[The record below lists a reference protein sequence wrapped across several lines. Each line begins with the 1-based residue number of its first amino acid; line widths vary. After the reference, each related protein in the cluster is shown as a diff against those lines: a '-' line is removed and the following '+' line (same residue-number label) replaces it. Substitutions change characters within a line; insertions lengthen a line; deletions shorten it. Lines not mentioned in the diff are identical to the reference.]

1 MEFEKMLQQLEP
13 MISAHL
19 RKLHIYKEH
28 AHFRQVAR
36 GAIWQAWLKY
46 DSQRGDFPPF
56 ASQTIRG
63 ALLDELKRLNR
74 YEVHVQPTET
84 SKLQQLQE
92 QEQQPRKKEV
102 LAILQ
107 AYTSKIELEL
117 LSAYY
122 YEGYSTAEIAKI
134 MNMTVPAL
142 QKSRSRL
149 LKRLR
154 KQLKKSDFY

>member
-1 MEFEKMLQQLEP
+1 MEFEAMLQQLEP

-19 RKLHIYKEH
+19 RKLHIYKDH

-63 ALLDELKRLNR
+63 ALLDELKSTHR
-74 YEVHVQPTET
+74 YEAHVHPTEST
-84 SKLQQLQE
+84 VLQE
-92 QEQQPRKKEV
+92 LREQDYTPTKKDV
-102 LAILQ
+102 LTILQ
-107 AYTSKIELEL
+107 EYTSQTELEL

-134 MNMTVPAL
+134 VKMTVPAL

-149 LKRLR
+149 LQRLR